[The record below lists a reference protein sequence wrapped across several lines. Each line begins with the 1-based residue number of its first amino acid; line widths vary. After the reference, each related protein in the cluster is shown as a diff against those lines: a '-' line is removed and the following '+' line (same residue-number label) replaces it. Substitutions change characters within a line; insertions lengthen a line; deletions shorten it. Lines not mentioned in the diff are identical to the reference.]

1 MTIKNDF
8 GNRFEGWIDFDIDQD
23 FLSWVMK
30 IKFSKP
36 VISINIRFTASLPAG
51 DTGPPEASAL
61 LMNMGNDD
69 WSVSCPHNSA
79 KSKYNYDCVLMESI
93 MFYEAQRSGK
103 LPHNNRIPWRG
114 DSALDDHGDNG
125 EDLSGGWY
133 DAGDYVKF
141 NFPMAWATVM
151 LEWGLLEFKDAYEA
165 SGQLDWIS
173 FNITDEMC
181 WGSLWLYKA
190 TKESKYLDEAKKH
203 YDSSP
208 DWGMSWD
215 DVIIGNQIL
224 MYELTGEERYKQD
237 IEGTFH
243 GWFPGGA
250 NMAAAALIAAEHGVN
265 PDEYRHWA
273 MCQIHY
279 ALGDAGHSF
288 VVGFGKN
295 PPTQPHHRSSSCP
308 KPPGICNMNVLHID
322 VPNVHTLYGALVG
335 GPDGSDGY
343 KDSRNNYVNN
353 EVACDY
359 NAGFQTAVAGDEQIN
374 PHITAFIEEL
384 PDGGTNQGAQ
394 SKYNYDCVLM
404 ESIMFYEAQRS
415 GKLPDN
421 NRIPWRGDSALDD
434 HGLNGEDLSGGW
446 YDAGDYVKFNFP
458 MAWATVVLEWGLLEF
473 KDAYEASGQLDWMYE
488 CVKWPLDYL
497 LKCHV
502 ADDVLYAQVGDGG
515 KDHGSWGR
523 PEDMTMQRPAFKID
537 ASNPGS
543 DLAMETAAAFAAGS
557 MVFKE
562 RTSSRQLSFFFIDAT
577 YAATLL
583 EHAKTLW
590 DFAIQHQGKYSSSVS
605 AAAGYYSSAT
615 GEQKYLDEAKK
626 WFDPSPDWGM
636 SWDDVIIGNQILM
649 YNLTGEELYKQAV
662 EGTFTDCS
670 CPNPPGICNMNVL
683 HIDVPNVHTLYGAL
697 VGGPDGSDGYKDS
710 RNNYVNNEVA
720 NDYNAGFQTAV
731 AALVLANVETDP
743 NNHWSGAFQAKPCF
757 NINKD
762 ITSWTLHLQFEQPV
776 ASIECWTAVVKSTNA
791 DKTEYILTNQPYN
804 GVQHVGDELC
814 IDFIGHEMSSKYNYD
829 CVLMESIMF
838 YAAQRSGKL
847 PADNPIPWRDD
858 SALDDHGDNG
868 EDLSGG
874 WYDAGDH
881 VKFNFPM
888 AYTTVVLNW
897 GLLEFKDAYVDSG
910 LLDEMSGMETETT
923 VTGDRQRK

>member
-1 MTIKNDF
+1 MVWNILLAILPLAVLANVEMDP
-8 GNRFEGWIDFDIDQD
+8 GNHWSGSFQAQPCFIISAELTSWRLHLVFDQPVTSLEVWRADIESVSDDKTEYILTNKQWNGVEHVGDELCIDF
-23 FLSWVMK
+23 
-30 IKFSKP
+30 
-36 VISINIRFTASLPAG
+36 
-51 DTGPPEASAL
+51 
-61 LMNMGNDD
+61 
-69 WSVSCPHNSA
+69 
-79 KSKYNYDCVLMESI
+79 
-93 MFYEAQRSGK
+93 
-103 LPHNNRIPWRG
+103 
-114 DSALDDHGDNG
+114 
-125 EDLSGGWY
+125 
-133 DAGDYVKF
+133 
-141 NFPMAWATVM
+141 
-151 LEWGLLEFKDAYEA
+151 
-165 SGQLDWIS
+165 
-173 FNITDEMC
+173 
-181 WGSLWLYKA
+181 
-190 TKESKYLDEAKKH
+190 
-203 YDSSP
+203 
-208 DWGMSWD
+208 
-215 DVIIGNQIL
+215 IG
-224 MYELTGEERYKQD
+224 
-237 IEGTFH
+237 H
-243 GWFPGGA
+243 
-250 NMAAAALIAAEHGVN
+250 
-265 PDEYRHWA
+265 
-273 MCQIHY
+273 
-279 ALGDAGHSF
+279 
-288 VVGFGKN
+288 
-295 PPTQPHHRSSSCP
+295 
-308 KPPGICNMNVLHID
+308 
-322 VPNVHTLYGALVG
+322 
-335 GPDGSDGY
+335 
-343 KDSRNNYVNN
+343 
-353 EVACDY
+353 
-359 NAGFQTAVAGDEQIN
+359 GDEQIN

-384 PDGGTNQGAQ
+384 PDGGTNQAVTQAPTTTRSLAPGETYPPTTPTTPLPLPSGEGITSTMTIKNDYGSRFEGWIDFDIDQEFLSWVMKIHFSKPVSAIHQPTHANVYSHNADGTEWVLVGNDDFLHMKPGDHMQIRFNADLASGETTPVEASALLINMGHDNWTVACPPNSAQ

-562 RTSSRQLSFFFIDAT
+562 RNAT

-605 AAAGYYSSAT
+605 AAAGYYSSFNITDEMCWGSLWLYKAT

-662 EGTFTDCS
+662 EGTFTDWFPGGSIQYSPKGLAYRLQWGSLRYASNMAMSALMAAQSGIHPDEYRHWAMCQIHYALGDAGHSFVVGFGENPPQQPHHRSSS

-731 AALVLANVETDP
+731 AGLR
-743 NNHWSGAFQAKPCF
+743 
-757 NINKD
+757 
-762 ITSWTLHLQFEQPV
+762 HLL
-776 ASIECWTAVVKSTNA
+776 
-791 DKTEYILTNQPYN
+791 LTNEHPEQ
-804 GVQHVGDELC
+804 
-814 IDFIGHEMSSKYNYD
+814 
-829 CVLMESIMF
+829 
-838 YAAQRSGKL
+838 
-847 PADNPIPWRDD
+847 
-858 SALDDHGDNG
+858 
-868 EDLSGG
+868 
-874 WYDAGDH
+874 
-881 VKFNFPM
+881 
-888 AYTTVVLNW
+888 
-897 GLLEFKDAYVDSG
+897 
-910 LLDEMSGMETETT
+910 
-923 VTGDRQRK
+923 TGDATCPYT